1 MVAASVNVWI
11 AEHEQSA
18 CRGTFDQKRCC
29 LEYGNART
37 FSTNQRACYIKAI
50 FWQQLIQIVARDTAG
65 NFWETLAYEVGVLIA
80 QVFEPGINLAASSP
94 LFDDTLKFFVT
105 GLADSQAE
113 TIVCENVQLFD
124 VIDRLAGHNRMG
136 AARVVT
142 DHAAKSAVLVSG
154 RVWSKGEVV
163 ALCFVAQVIEN
174 SPRLHARLPFLG
186 VDLENFV
193 HVFRHVH
200 NYCDVTGLSCQAR
213 AAAA

>member
-11 AEHEQSA
+11 AKHEQSA
-18 CRGTFDQKRCC
+18 CRGTFNKARCC
-29 LEYGNART
+29 LEYSNTRT
-37 FSTNQRACYIKAI
+37 FSSNQRSSYIKTI
-50 FWQQLIQIVARDTAG
+50 FWQQLIQVVARDAAG
-65 NFWETLAYEVGVLIA
+65 NFWESLAYEVGILIA

-94 LFDDTLKFFVT
+94 LFDDSLEFFVAC
-105 GLADSQAE
+105 LAHSQAE

-124 VIDRLAGHNRMG
+124 VIDRLAGHYRMG

-154 RVWSKGEVV
+154 RVWSKCQVV
-163 ALCFVAQVIEN
+163 ALCYVAQVIEN
-174 SPRLHARLPFLG
+174 SPRLHARQPFLR

-200 NYCDVTGLSCQAR
+200 NHRDVTGLSCQAR